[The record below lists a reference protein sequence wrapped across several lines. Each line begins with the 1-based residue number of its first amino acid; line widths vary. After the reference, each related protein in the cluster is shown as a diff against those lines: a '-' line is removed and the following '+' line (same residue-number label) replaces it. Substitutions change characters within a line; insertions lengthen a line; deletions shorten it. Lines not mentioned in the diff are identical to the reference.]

1 MKYVMVALWLIGVI
15 ITADLSSVER
25 PNRLKYLILCGIYN
39 FMFYQLI
46 FKLYLTNA

>member
-15 ITADLSSVER
+15 ITASVER
-25 PNRLKYLILCGIYN
+25 PNRLKYLILYGIYN
-39 FMFYQLI
+39 FMFYQII